1 MEMDNRISEE
11 VRNPDVF
18 TNIVEPHSDEQEH

>member
-18 TNIVEPHSDEQEH
+18 TNIIDPHSDE